1 MSKIFWILF
10 FIPFFVFGQT
20 NQQDSILVDLSN
32 PHATVYT
39 HLYFLQ
45 SDSYQPKKAAKTILG
60 YSEKEA
66 VKKAIK
72 IKQVLDGKGLFV
84 DLNRIPTNP
93 NYKDTVGYSSYKRY
107 VLFPQRMPQ
116 IYIEKIG
123 KKWYYSSETVS
134 KIEALYK
141 EVFPWYV
148 QKLQKIIPVSGHKKF
163 LGLELWQFIGL
174 LLLFILSYF
183 IFLIVRRISFFI
195 LRKIQHQITKNT
207 NFEVDKVL
215 KKLARPLSLLVIVS
229 FIDKIFPSLQ
239 FGLDVNTWVFLTLNI
254 AKTVF
259 WIYVF
264 LKLVQVIMR
273 IYSEFTERTHSR
285 LDDQLVPILHSFFT
299 GIVLVIGLFRLLIL
313 FGVDATT
320 MLAGATIGGLAFALA
335 SQDTVKNLIGTIM
348 IFLDKPFHI
357 EDWIEAGEVV
367 GTVEKVGFRSTQVRA
382 ADTSVYQIP
391 NSKLSELVINNK
403 GLRLYRRYNTNL
415 GLRYDTPPELI
426 EAFVKGVREIIIAH
440 PETRSDSY
448 NVEFTGFGDSALL
461 IMVNVYFKSLAWGV
475 EQSSKH
481 RLHIA
486 IVKLAAEL
494 GVDFA
499 FPSTTV
505 TIEQFPE
512 KKGLLPKYDTN
523 QERINGAISKVV
535 EDFKKEKF
543 EAE

>member
-1 MSKIFWILF
+1 MKKFLFLVFLLPILA
-10 FIPFFVFGQT
+10 
-20 NQQDSILVDLSN
+20 NAQDSIRVDISN
-32 PHATVYT
+32 PHATIYT

-45 SDSYQPKKAAKTILG
+45 TDSYEPEKAAKTILG
-60 YSEKEA
+60 LTEEKA
-66 VKKAIK
+66 IQKAIK
-72 IKQVLDGKGLFV
+72 IKQVLDGKGLYV
-84 DLNRIPTNP
+84 DVNRIPINP
-93 NYKDTVGYSSYKRY
+93 NYKDTIGYSSYSRY

-116 IYIEKIG
+116 IYVEKIDG
-123 KKWYYSSETVS
+123 NWYYSSETVT
-134 KIEALYK
+134 KIESLYK

-148 QKLQKIIPVSGHKKF
+148 QKLQKMIPVSGHKKIV
-163 LGLELWQFIGL
+163 GLELWQFIA
-174 LLLFILSYF
+174 LLFMLVFGYI
-183 IFLIVRRISFFI
+183 IFLIVKRIAFFI
-195 LRKIQHQITKNT
+195 LHKIQQRITRNT
-207 NFEVDKVL
+207 NYEVKKVL
-215 KKLARPLSLLVIVS
+215 KKLAHPISLLVTVG

-239 FGLDVNTWVFLTLNI
+239 FGLTTNTWVFLTLNI

-285 LDDQLVPILHSFFT
+285 LDDQLVPILHNFLT
-299 GIVLVIGLFRLLIL
+299 GIVIILGAFRLLTL
-313 FGVDATT
+313 FGVDTT
-320 MLAGATIGGLAFALA
+320 TLIAGATIGGLAFALA

-367 GTVEKVGFRSTQVRA
+367 GTVEKVGFRSTSVRA

-391 NSKLSELVINNK
+391 NSRLSEIVINNK
-403 GLRLYRRYNTNL
+403 GLRLYRRYNTTL

-426 EAFVKGVREIIIAH
+426 EAFVKGVRELIIAH

-461 IMVNVYFKSLAWGV
+461 IMVNVYFKSLAWGI

-486 IVKLAAEL
+486 IVKLAKEL

-505 TIEQFPE
+505 TIENFPD
-512 KKGLLPKYDTN
+512 KKGLNPKYDIS
-523 QERINGAISKVV
+523 QERINAVISKTVTNFTN
-535 EDFKKEKF
+535 EYPIE
-543 EAE
+543 ETP